1 MKNMKK
7 YCKRAISL
15 SMTVAM
21 CLNLFCSPVWA
32 ASAGIQEASSIN
44 EDAMLDPGIDDSLPT
59 EPLETAEDQTEGT
72 PEQQARTP
80 NESLE
85 EKSGTDIL
93 GVAAASSSMDY
104 YKDVAQMVKDEDTL
118 ITSSSSGEF
127 ESARLL
133 IKDNGSG
140 EDFSSYEGVR
150 GVAKD
155 DEGHCTVQ
163 FATSEQAEE
172 AYNRLNTLSA
182 IDYVEAD
189 GKITLLSSENTETEI
204 HSEIASSHNSWGI
217 SHIGAAEY
225 ASYARKT
232 STRTIKV
239 AVVDTGVDASH
250 TYLEGRVLNGYD
262 FVGNDADPMDEHYHG
277 THVAGTIVDCTL
289 GLVNIKIIPIRVL
302 NARAAELI
310 LV

>member
-1 MKNMKK
+1 
-7 YCKRAISL
+7 
-15 SMTVAM
+15 
-21 CLNLFCSPVWA
+21 
-32 ASAGIQEASSIN
+32 
-44 EDAMLDPGIDDSLPT
+44 MLDPGIDDSLPT